1 MINKNEIISTVKPE
15 IVLGQI
21 YHTRDTLQIIHH
33 QTLSFAEHKA
43 SEEYYDG
50 IVGLADELIEAYFG
64 CMGKRLNYKIPAS
77 EYTSPIPYLT
87 NFKEYLMKHRN
98 VFGMDR
104 THLQNIIDEIIA
116 LVTKTLYLLSLS

>member
-21 YHTRDTLQIIHH
+21 YHTRDTLQIVHH

-50 IVGLADELIEAYFG
+50 IVGLADNLIEAYFG

-77 EYTSPIPYLT
+77 EYTSPIPYL
-87 NFKEYLMKHRN
+87 N
-98 VFGMDR
+98 
-104 THLQNIIDEIIA
+104 
-116 LVTKTLYLLSLS
+116 